1 MIFIALGVPFWGRH
15 FSSLLNKCL
24 SLNNAKNQIN
34 SNANI
39 FPWYNNMPCSGNNV
53 SNPLFIQ
60 LRRFLLRKEHTKALV
75 IFTTVR
81 KQDYNEITRVVLGKA
96 SGYKLAKLV
105 YVISNGIDADS
116 VASLHREN
124 AVRKGAD
131 AFFHNGFE

>member
-1 MIFIALGVPFWGRH
+1 
-15 FSSLLNKCL
+15 
-24 SLNNAKNQIN
+24 
-34 SNANI
+34 
-39 FPWYNNMPCSGNNV
+39 MPCSGNNV

-81 KQDYNEITRVVLGKA
+81 KQDYNETIRVVLGKA

-105 YVISNGIDADS
+105 YVISNGIDAGS

-124 AVRKGAD
+124 AVRRGAD